1 MMSLNLNKRCL
12 DRLIIEPATVEDN
25 NDDHS
30 DAHCNPRS
38 RKARRLNTSAISCS
52 PKTRAFPTIITP
64 PSLSLSS
71 LLQQQTGVHRPVV
84 SDAINATF
92 PVPVLSPATYL
103 SMALQ
108 NQKHGPSGRIEAFS
122 LEQALYFAPYTTGE
136 LSLEVLRALRQFDL
150 PQLRTLLVQ
159 QEQDQ
164 QDDPQENFKNM
175 FHQRNSFGEN
185 LLHLACRMGVPQ
197 TLVQFLVD
205 EAHVPLNV
213 RDRWGRS
220 PLHQACWTGRPQFTT
235 LVYLF
240 HHPVAV
246 LQVRMEDDTGKVP
259 FELIPARCYARWTRF
274 LAEQHILPRVA
285 QQLAASSS
293 SSIPPATTS
302 STKSP
307 TTTTPIIRA
316 AATNDAVTRPPRPVT
331 IEDEEDEN
339 DEHDDADAF
348 LAALMPLWPC

>member
-1 MMSLNLNKRCL
+1 MMSLNLNKRCI
-12 DRLIIEPATVEDN
+12 DRLIVPATVDDN
-25 NDDHS
+25 NDDNI

-38 RKARRLNTSAISCS
+38 RKARRLNTSTISCS
-52 PKTRAFPTIITP
+52 PMRSFPTIITP

-71 LLQQQTGVHRPVV
+71 LLQQQGCPPV
-84 SDAINATF
+84 SAAINATF

-108 NQKHGPSGRIEAFS
+108 NQKHGTPGRIAAFS

-136 LSLEVLRALRQFDL
+136 LSIELLRALRQSDL

-159 QEQDQ
+159 QDQDQ
-164 QDDPQENFKNM
+164 QDDPQENFNKKTSL

-197 TLVQFLVD
+197 TMVQFLVE

-220 PLHQACWTGRPQFTT
+220 PLHNACLTGRPNFNT
-235 LVYLF
+235 LVYLL

-246 LQVRMEDDTGKVP
+246 PQVRMEEDTGKLP

-285 QQLAASSS
+285 QQLASSSSS
-293 SSIPPATTS
+293 SSIPPQKTS

-307 TTTTPIIRA
+307 TTTMPIIRA
-316 AATNDAVTRPPRPVT
+316 AATNDAVTPPLRPVT